1 MTENYDLMLIGGS
14 VIDPVL
20 GIMRD
25 KVVAVRGGL
34 IAYVGPRSPSAHAV
48 RTIDVSGQ
56 YVLPGLVDLHTHI
69 FRGCTFWGI
78 DHRRVGW
85 RSGVTTWIDAGS
97 SGAYGAR
104 GFRELVVADDCAGQT
119 YGWLNISAIGLVG
132 ETFESVRLEHCDV
145 DAALSV
151 LAENRDIFVGLKVRI
166 DHNTVGDNGLEP
178 LRRAQLVASDL
189 GVPIMVHI
197 GVGPP
202 TLDRVLEVMRPG
214 DVMTHCYTGTNMSP
228 VDDSGQ
234 VRPCVLS
241 ARDRGVLLDLGHGA
255 GGFSFPTA
263 EAMLKAGF
271 GPDTISSD
279 LHQLSANGP
288 MVDLVTCM
296 NKMLCLGMPLREVVA
311 AATSVPARIAG
322 LPPGVGTLDVGAL
335 ADLAVV
341 ALDDGAFPLYDVALN
356 KRIADTRFRS
366 VQTIVRGRLLEPAM
380 PEPPP
385 PWISVT
391 HEQQQAE
398 VDLREAVMR
407 HPVFDAGADGRFA
420 LPDLLGWNWDGH
432 V

>member
-1 MTENYDLMLIGGS
+1 MTENYDLMLTGGS

-20 GIMRD
+20 GIAHD
-25 KVVAVRGGL
+25 KTVAVRGGR
-34 IAYVGPRSPSAHAV
+34 IAYVGPPSPSARAI
-48 RTIDVSGQ
+48 RTIDISGQ

-97 SGAYGAR
+97 SGAYSAG
-104 GFRELVVADDCAGQT
+104 GFRELVAADDSAGQA
-119 YGWLNISAIGLVG
+119 YAWLNISAIGLVG

-145 DAALSV
+145 AAALKV
-151 LAENRDIFVGLKVRI
+151 LAENRDIYVGLKVRI
-166 DHNTVGDNGLEP
+166 DHNVVGDNGLEP
-178 LRRAQLVASDL
+178 LRRAQSVADEL

-202 TLDRVLEVMRPG
+202 TLDRVLEIMRPG
-214 DVMTHCYTGTNMSP
+214 DVLTHCYTSTNMSP

-234 VRPCVLS
+234 IRSSVRA
-241 ARDRGVLLDLGHGA
+241 ARERGVFLDLGHGG

-271 GPDTISSD
+271 SPDTISSD
-279 LHQLSANGP
+279 LHHISAHGP

-311 AATSVPARIAG
+311 ATTSVPARIAG
-322 LPPGVGTLDVGAL
+322 LPPGVGTLDVGAP
-335 ADLAVV
+335 ADLAVM
-341 ALDDGAFPLYDVALN
+341 AIDRGDFPLYDIALN
-356 KRIADTRFRS
+356 KRIADTRLRS
-366 VQTIVRGRLLEPAM
+366 VQTIVRGRLLESAM
-380 PEPPP
+380 PEPQP
-385 PWISVT
+385 PWISVAGA
-391 HEQQQAE
+391 EQQAQ
-398 VDLREAVMR
+398 VDLREAVRR
-407 HPVFDAGADGRFA
+407 HPVFDAGADWRFA
-420 LPDLLGWNWDGH
+420 LPDLLDWDGH